1 MTIDHK
7 VCCGKSAPGRPKD
20 VSRWVTVPTNPT
32 ENMGSALF
40 EAGFLNYNYQ
50 DEQSRPSCSHT
61 FRWSETYAH
70 LEVTDEIALAIFP
83 TGYII
88 EQTFTWEK
96 NCPNAQGNAFSKNPY
111 YDHVR
116 LEEQHQYSKPE
127 IPPGAYLDESNV
139 NIDSS
144 VTFPIIGTPFP
155 SLEEASAFNTNLNT
169 AIFTGGDDNGYGY
182 NAAPSMRL
190 YPPALK
196 RCTPVEFRA

>member
-1 MTIDHK
+1 MAAWVLFLCIVLSENISPSLSQWEGTELATTAGGGTEIVRIQWVFVRLLSSRDPKLQLCPEHICMTIDHK

-83 TGYII
+83 TGY
-88 EQTFTWEK
+88 
-96 NCPNAQGNAFSKNPY
+96 SK
-111 YDHVR
+111 R
-116 LEEQHQYSKPE
+116 KF
-127 IPPGAYLDESNV
+127 G
-139 NIDSS
+139 
-144 VTFPIIGTPFP
+144 
-155 SLEEASAFNTNLNT
+155 
-169 AIFTGGDDNGYGY
+169 
-182 NAAPSMRL
+182 
-190 YPPALK
+190 
-196 RCTPVEFRA
+196 